1 MKTVRATSST
11 GEDLSLEEIKEH
23 LRVPAGYTD
32 EDNYLRRIRSIAR
45 SVVEDETGRKLLR
58 ETWYHYIDQ
67 WPAGDSIELPY
78 PPFAGLS
85 SRTTGLVYWDAD
97 RSSTLL
103 DSSTVIYM
111 DTASLPGRVVLDD
124 DYSWPVESL
133 HNYNPI
139 RLEFYCGYGD
149 GSSSDPAIPEAIKQ
163 AELLILSDLYETR
176 ENSIV
181 GQGYSAVSAPL
192 SAKSL
197 LMPYKVWKF

>member
-1 MKTVRATSST
+1 MKTIRATSST
-11 GEDLSLEEIKEH
+11 GEDLSLEEIKDH
-23 LRVPAGYTD
+23 LRIPSGYTD
-32 EDNYLRRIRSIAR
+32 DDNYLRRIRLVAR
-45 SVVEDETGRKLLR
+45 GVVEEETGRKLLR
-58 ETWYHYIDQ
+58 ETWYYYLDS
-67 WPAGDSIELPY
+67 WPAGDSIEMPN
-78 PPFAGLS
+78 PPFQGLS
-85 SRTTGLVYWDAD
+85 STTTGLVYWDAD

-103 DSSTVIYM
+103 DSSTVIYQ
-111 DTASLPGRVVLDD
+111 DLTSVPGRVVLDD
-124 DYSWPVESL
+124 DWSWPTGQL

-163 AELLILSDLYETR
+163 AELLILSDLHETR

-197 LMPYKVWKF
+197 LRPYKIWKF